1 MKINGKQNNLQIHVI
16 KLDNVMLT
24 ILGSIPSTVEQMGKI
39 AGELLGPSSKNL
51 FLESW
56 HQSLGFHLSF

>member
-24 ILGSIPSTVEQMGKI
+24 ILGSIPSTVGQMGKI
-39 AGELLGPSSKNL
+39 AGEPLGPSSKNL
-51 FLESW
+51 FLESR